1 MHTKRTSFLLFWLR
15 IFAFGAAL
23 LGEDSRASINQSQS
37 APKKT
42 VFKNTMMG
50 EMLDEDGV
58 HLGFTNFTASDGNT
72 LTVLY
77 ENFGSP
83 AIAQAFLEKQIA
95 KAVKV
100 IERKKKLNPAGTVV
114 GERAEILL
122 KLSVEKPIPA
132 VLWTDGVKFHEIY
145 SSSRDSVLELERVY
159 RY

>member
-1 MHTKRTSFLLFWLR
+1 MHTKRTSVLLFWLG
-15 IFAFGAAL
+15 IFVFGATL
-23 LGEDSRASINQSQS
+23 LSENSRASINQRQS

-42 VFKNTMMG
+42 VFKNDVMG
-50 EMLDEDGV
+50 EMQDEDGV
-58 HLGFTNFTASDGNT
+58 HLGFTNFTASDGNK

-77 ENFGSP
+77 EDFGIP
-83 AIAQAFLEKQIA
+83 ATAQAFLEKQIA

-122 KLSVEKPIPA
+122 KLSPEKSIPA

-145 SSSRDSVLELERVY
+145 SSSRDSLLELERVY

>member
-1 MHTKRTSFLLFWLR
+1 MHTKRTSALRLWLG
-15 IFAFGAAL
+15 IYAFGATL
-23 LGEDSRASINQSQS
+23 LSVDSQGSINQSQS
-37 APKKT
+37 APKKI

-50 EMLDEDGV
+50 EMRDEDGV
-58 HLGFTNFTASDGNT
+58 HLGFTNFTASDGNK

-77 ENFGSP
+77 EDFGSP
-83 AIAQAFLEKQIA
+83 VTAQAFLEKQIG

-122 KLSVEKPIPA
+122 KVSAERAIPA
-132 VLWTDGVKFHEIY
+132 VLWTDGIKFHEIY
-145 SSSRDSVLELERVY
+145 SSSRDNVLELERVY